1 VAYAMIPPVIGRI
14 RRQVIFSLERFLLGG
29 TQYRLMFLA
38 ALIGIISVAGGI
50 LVYLQ
55 DAGRA
60 DLATEIW
67 WAFLRLTDPGYLG
80 DDEGAFR
87 RVVSTIITVLGYVL
101 FLGALIAVM
110 TQWLNSTI
118 RQLEQ
123 GLTPIVKR
131 NHVVILGWTSRSP
144 EVLRELLASTG
155 RIRRFLRRLGARK
168 LQIAILVPDVDLDLV
183 VQLRELLGPRYRRTQ
198 VILRSGSPLQI
209 DHLRRVDYARA
220 AVLIVPGSDQNGPEE
235 LANSDARTIKTLL
248 TVRQYAALDAKGPL
262 PLMVAAV
269 NNTRVVDVAEAAYG
283 QDRAQ
288 IVATDDMVGRLMA
301 QNVRHAGLSYV
312 LNEIL
317 SHDEGSEIY
326 LKAAT
331 PWVGKPIGSLRH
343 AFSDG
348 IVIGLLRGVHNATP
362 LLNPPAAEVITEEDR
377 LVVLAVD
384 YDLAQS
390 STPTCPLPEVSPRA
404 SAHSHEPPAR
414 RILILG
420 WNHTL
425 PTVLK
430 ELDRHPQERLQI
442 DLMSTIGVK
451 GREKRLRQSGVT
463 LNRISLNH
471 IEGDYAV
478 PGDLSA
484 IDMTTYHN
492 ILIAGSDRFDTAE
505 DADART
511 LLGYYLVREM
521 VERAAKRP
529 HMLVELRDPSNA
541 DLFADEDTE
550 VLATGEILSHVIAQ
564 IALRADLR
572 LVFDLLLGPEGPEIM
587 FRPISDFAL
596 PASFSFA
603 ELIDAAAR
611 HGETALGM
619 RLGQQA
625 GSKGGIVLNPPRLDR
640 FATENCNAV
649 VVLTTWSNGD
659 AA

>member
-1 VAYAMIPPVIGRI
+1 MIERI
-14 RRQVIFSLERFLLGG
+14 RRQVVFSLERFLLGG

-38 ALIGIISVAGGI
+38 ALIGAISVIGGI
-50 LVYLQ
+50 LVYVYNGGQ
-55 DAGRA
+55 A
-60 DLATEIW
+60 DLASEIW

-80 DDEGAFR
+80 DDQGAFR
-87 RVVSTIITVLGYVL
+87 RVISTIITILGYVL

-110 TQWLNSTI
+110 TQWLHGTI

-123 GLTPIVKR
+123 GLTPIAKR

-220 AVLIVPGSDQNGPEE
+220 AVLIIPGSDQNGPDEV
-235 LANSDARTIKTLL
+235 ANSDARTVKTML
-248 TVRQYAALDAKGPL
+248 TVRQYAALDSKGPL

-283 QDRAQ
+283 HDRAQ
-288 IVATDDMVGRLMA
+288 IVATDDMVGRLMS
-301 QNVRHAGLSYV
+301 QNLRHAGLSYV
-312 LNEIL
+312 LNEVL

-326 LKAAT
+326 LKDASS
-331 PWVGKPIGSLRH
+331 WVGKPVGSLRH
-343 AFSDG
+343 AFADA
-348 IVIGLLRGVHNATP
+348 IVIGLLRGFSNATP
-362 LLNPPAAEVITEEDR
+362 LLNPAASEVVTADDR

-384 YDLAQS
+384 YDLTPS
-390 STPTCPLPEVSPRA
+390 STPSSPLPQLSPRA
-404 SAHSHEPPAR
+404 SAQSYEAPER

-463 LNRISLNH
+463 LSRLSLNH

-478 PGDLSA
+478 PGDLAA
-484 IDMTTYHN
+484 ITMTAYHN
-492 ILIAGSDRFDTAE
+492 ILIVGSDRFDTAE

-511 LLGYYLVREM
+511 LLGYYLVRELL
-521 VERAAKRP
+521 ERAPKRP
-529 HMLVELRDPSNA
+529 HVLVELRDPSNA
-541 DLFADEDTE
+541 DLFADDDTE

-596 PASFSFA
+596 PDNFSFA
-603 ELIDAAAR
+603 ELIEAAAR

-619 RLGQQA
+619 RLGQHA
-625 GSKGGIVLNPPRLDR
+625 TSKGGIILNPPRQDR
-640 FATENCNAV
+640 FATETCNAV

-659 AA
+659 RA